1 MLLPLKIPAGIYRN
15 GTNFQAAGRWYD
27 CNLVRFFEGTIR
39 PFGGWQAAAT
49 SVVAGAPRG
58 LFAWRDNTFNRWCAI
73 GTHSHLYAF
82 NGGSIYDIT
91 PAGFTTGRPSSFP
104 GVGYG
109 FGPYG
114 SAVYGASPVVANVL
128 DATTWSFDNWGQFLV
143 GCSTSD
149 GKLYQWELSSI
160 ALAQVIANAPT
171 NCSSLIVSAERYLI
185 ALGAGGD
192 PRRVSWS
199 TQEDNTDWTPTSLNT
214 AGGLNLVTNGRIRS
228 ARRVRGQIIIWTDS
242 DIHALNYLGPPFIY
256 GTERIGGFCGI
267 ISANAMAVID
277 SGAVWMGV
285 NSFFSYDGAISDI
298 PCDVSDYVFS
308 DFNSEQAAKVYA
320 GLNTKFGEVIWFY
333 CSAASDEID
342 RYVIYNYREKHWS
355 IGSTLSRTCW
365 TDASAFPF
373 PLAADA
379 FGFLYQHET
388 GWTDSGNQIG
398 GLRYLTAGPVQLAD
412 GDKVI
417 DIMQVVPDEK
427 SQGQVELQFSAQF
440 TPEGTQYFYGPF
452 PMSSYVDVR
461 LSGRQ
466 ISPTINGASDADWR
480 VGQIRFETV
489 QGGRR

>member
-1 MLLPLKIPAGIYRN
+1 MLIPLKIPPGIYRN
-15 GTNFQAAGRWYD
+15 GTTYQSSGRWND
-27 CNLVRFFEGTIR
+27 ANMVRWFEGTIR
-39 PFGGWQAAAT
+39 PMGGWVIAAT

-58 LFAWRDNTFNRWCAI
+58 LFAWRDNSFNRWCAI

-91 PAGFTTGRPSSFP
+91 PVGFTVGRPDSFP

-114 SAVYGASPVVANVL
+114 SGAYGVSPVVVSVL

-143 GCSTSD
+143 GVSSSD
-149 GKLYQWELSSI
+149 GKLYQWQLSSI
-160 ALAQVIANAPT
+160 AKAAVITNAPT
-171 NCSSLIVSAERYLI
+171 ACTSLIVSAERYLI

-199 TQEDNTDWTPTSLNT
+199 TQEDNTDWTPTALNT
-214 AGGLNLVTNGRIRS
+214 AGGLNLVTSGRIRC
-228 ARRVRGQIIIWTDS
+228 ARRVRGQIVIWTDS

-277 SGAVWMGV
+277 SGAVWMGI
-285 NSFFSYDGAISDI
+285 NSFFLYDGAISDI

-308 DFNSEQAAKVYA
+308 DFNSTQAAKVYA
-320 GLNTKFGEVIWFY
+320 GLNVKFGEVIWFY

-342 RYVIYNYREKHWS
+342 RYVVWNYREKHWNIGVS
-355 IGSTLSRTCW
+355 IRRTSW
-365 TDASAFPF
+365 ADASAFPF
-373 PLAADA
+373 PLATDA
-379 FGFLYQHET
+379 FGFIYEHER
-388 GWTDSGNQIG
+388 GWTDNGNTIREQ
-398 GLRYLTAGPVQLAD
+398 RYLTAGPIQLGD
-412 GDKVI
+412 GDRVL
-417 DIMQVVPDEK
+417 DIMQIVPDEK
-427 SQGQVELQFSAQF
+427 SSGQVNFSFTTQF
-440 TPEGTQYFYGPF
+440 TPEGDTFAYGPF
-452 PMSSYVDVR
+452 QPSTYTDVR

-466 ISPTINGASDADWR
+466 ISPTIAGSVDDDWR